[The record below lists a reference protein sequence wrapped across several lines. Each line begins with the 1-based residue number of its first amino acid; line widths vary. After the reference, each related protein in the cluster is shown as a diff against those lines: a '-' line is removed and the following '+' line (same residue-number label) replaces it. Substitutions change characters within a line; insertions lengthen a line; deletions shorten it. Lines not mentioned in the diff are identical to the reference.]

1 MTLGL
6 TYNLAP
12 RGMAWLIGRHFETEN
27 VVSLRV
33 GRKFVWLDDR
43 SIAFNKIVSVEVDE
57 RVKPASMGW
66 IGWVGAA
73 ILAMLTAGIHPVL
86 YLLPAVS
93 IAIAG
98 LSFYTAAP
106 QTFYYL
112 SVETISA
119 STIEAVTTELEQVRR
134 LQSVVIKADP
144 VS

>member
-1 MTLGL
+1 M
-6 TYNLAP
+6 
-12 RGMAWLIGRHFETEN
+12 
-27 VVSLRV
+27 SLRV